1 MMPNVLDTSWCR
13 QSRSG
18 ILVLAFW
25 GIISTVLF
33 VCFDTNLVALISKFI
48 QEPLRKVNTSLF
60 GVIFLYSL
68 GNFLFTLGIH
78 QTVIFGYPIVYNM
91 ALMIPFV
98 ALPAIGIAIAYAA
111 TAGKF
116 NRLEKWTK
124 AGKIKSRIY
133 REWYS
138 DHKTCE

>member
-1 MMPNVLDTSWCR
+1 
-13 QSRSG
+13 
-18 ILVLAFW
+18 
-25 GIISTVLF
+25 
-33 VCFDTNLVALISKFI
+33 
-48 QEPLRKVNTSLF
+48 
-60 GVIFLYSL
+60 
-68 GNFLFTLGIH
+68 
-78 QTVIFGYPIVYNM
+78 
-91 ALMIPFV
+91 MIPSV
-98 ALPAIGIAIAYAA
+98 AFPAIGIAIAYAA

>member
-1 MMPNVLDTSWCR
+1 MTKKNQKGLFKIMEKQCLIDGTYKIFDRYDAKRLRSHTSWCR

-33 VCFDTNLVALISKFI
+33 VCFDTNLVAL
-48 QEPLRKVNTSLF
+48 
-60 GVIFLYSL
+60 
-68 GNFLFTLGIH
+68 
-78 QTVIFGYPIVYNM
+78 
-91 ALMIPFV
+91 
-98 ALPAIGIAIAYAA
+98 PAIGIAIAYAA

-116 NRLEKWTK
+116 NCLEKWTK

>member
-1 MMPNVLDTSWCR
+1 MERVEQKMDQHVYEEYIA
-13 QSRSG
+13 
-18 ILVLAFW
+18 ILKEE
-25 GIISTVLF
+25 
-33 VCFDTNLVALISKFI
+33 LVPALGCT
-48 QEPLRKVNTSLF
+48 EP
-60 GVIFLYSL
+60 
-68 GNFLFTLGIH
+68 
-78 QTVIFGYPIVYNM
+78 
-91 ALMIPFV
+91 
-98 ALPAIGIAIAYAA
+98 IAIAYAA